1 MSDPS
6 SDLGTIQ
13 VLLERLNAERLPR
26 ALELEDKVDRGERLE
41 EHDLEY
47 LKRVFD
53 DASDAQHLAARHPEL
68 QELVGR
74 LISLY
79 GEITRKGLENESKP

>member
-1 MSDPS
+1 MSEPAD
-6 SDLGTIQ
+6 DLGTIQ
-13 VLLERLNAERLPR
+13 ALLQRLNAERLPR
-26 ALELEDKVDRGERLE
+26 ALDLKDKVDRGERLE

-53 DASDAQHLAARHPEL
+53 DADGARHLAVRHPQL

-74 LISLY
+74 LVSLY
-79 GEITRKGLENESKP
+79 GEITRKGLQNESES